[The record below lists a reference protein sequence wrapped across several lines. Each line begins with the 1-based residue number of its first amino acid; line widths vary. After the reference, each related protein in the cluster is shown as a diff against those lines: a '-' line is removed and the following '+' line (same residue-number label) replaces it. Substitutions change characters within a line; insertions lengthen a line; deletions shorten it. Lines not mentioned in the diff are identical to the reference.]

1 MPKKL
6 LKNYLSASDRLSEI
20 MFGLIMAM
28 TIIGA
33 SRIALISGDEEIN
46 GRVII
51 AATLGCNI
59 AWGLV
64 DGLMYIFSC
73 LIDRGKYNGLIA
85 SVKKE
90 KEEKSALAL
99 IDKALDS
106 AIIDD
111 LDEAERKQLCATLYK
126 KLVMKEPGKVRIAM
140 DDVAGAFVCFL
151 LTFFTAFLIVVP
163 FFIPVIALGIK
174 MLLSR
179 LVTLAMLFGIGYAY
193 ASHTGKGKVKTA
205 IVMVVL
211 GLVITAVIMVLG
223 G

>member
-1 MPKKL
+1 MPKKHL
-6 LKNYLSASDRLSEI
+6 NNYLSASDRLSEI
-20 MFGLIMAM
+20 IFGLIMAM

-33 SRIALISGDEEIN
+33 SRIALLSGEEDIN

-64 DGLMYIFSC
+64 DGLMYIFSS
-73 LIDRGKYNGLIA
+73 LIERGRYNWLVA
-85 SVKKE
+85 AVKKE
-90 KEEKSALAL
+90 KEEKNAIAL

-106 AIIDD
+106 DIIND
-111 LDEAERKQLCATLYK
+111 LDDEERKLLCSNVYK
-126 KLVMKEPGKVRIAM
+126 RMSIKEPGKVRITM

-151 LTFFTAFLIVVP
+151 LTFLTAFLIVVP
-163 FFIPVIALGIK
+163 FFIPMVALWIK

-179 LVTLAMLFGIGYAY
+179 LITFALLFGVGYAY

-205 IVMVVL
+205 IAMVMV
-211 GLVITAVIMVLG
+211 GLVITVVIMALG